1 MALSDLRREAAAS
14 ACIAAAARMGVTFV
28 DSVWM
33 EVLGA
38 PVGALDDADASLL
51 AWLKAYHAEHKDMF
65 KLIPRLRKQSAYHI
79 LKQCAI
85 PKMTYLMRV
94 CPTHLL
100 TAAGVLSAFD
110 NDVCTVFKILIN
122 TKNDLTELQRA
133 QVSAPVRAGGFGFR
147 RCTYVAP
154 SAFFSS
160 FCQAVAQVAKL
171 YNDDISSL
179 VLARIPHILTIKSLH
194 QLFHRDFDSIASK
207 LSALQKSEFHKLLPP
222 LLPDALSLYKA
233 HPSKGL
239 QKFLVG
245 ILDSIV
251 DIALFNNDGVDKKH
265 KKLLETARGK
275 GAGTVL
281 NTLPTQPSF
290 LLENTLFAQ
299 TCRLRLGLS
308 PFDAFTTTFPRCVCS
323 QENSP
328 DHTQICPKLRKL
340 FGYDRHQEVV
350 HCLSRI
356 CKTQGLHIEYEPA
369 ILVRREAQAQAGAE
383 EVDEEDLLDGIAR
396 STRKRPDLAIH
407 LYNETLLVD
416 VSIAHPFAPS
426 YAKKSSEQVIEARE
440 KSKASKY
447 KRATGTIVHPFVL
460 DTFGNRGKCLD
471 QVLKRIKQCAVLDK
485 PKFMK
490 HSRLQVSFA
499 AHRAAA
505 RCAVNSAAWISSHAH
520 RAVPPDGGGIGSV

>member
-1 MALSDLRREAAAS
+1 
-14 ACIAAAARMGVTFV
+14 
-28 DSVWM
+28 
-33 EVLGA
+33 
-38 PVGALDDADASLL
+38 
-51 AWLKAYHAEHKDMF
+51 
-65 KLIPRLRKQSAYHI
+65 
-79 LKQCAI
+79 
-85 PKMTYLMRV
+85 
-94 CPTHLL
+94 
-100 TAAGVLSAFD
+100 
-110 NDVCTVFKILIN
+110 
-122 TKNDLTELQRA
+122 
-133 QVSAPVRAGGFGFR
+133 
-147 RCTYVAP
+147 
-154 SAFFSS
+154 
-160 FCQAVAQVAKL
+160 
-171 YNDDISSL
+171 
-179 VLARIPHILTIKSLH
+179 
-194 QLFHRDFDSIASK
+194 
-207 LSALQKSEFHKLLPP
+207 
-222 LLPDALSLYKA
+222 
-233 HPSKGL
+233 
-239 QKFLVG
+239 
-245 ILDSIV
+245 
-251 DIALFNNDGVDKKH
+251 
-265 KKLLETARGK
+265 
-275 GAGTVL
+275 
-281 NTLPTQPSF
+281 
-290 LLENTLFAQ
+290 
-299 TCRLRLGLS
+299 
-308 PFDAFTTTFPRCVCS
+308 VCS

-490 HSRLQVSFA
+490 HSRLQCPSPPTEPPPGA
-499 AHRAAA
+499 PSTAPPGSA
-505 RCAVNSAAWISSHAH
+505 RTHIVPSHPMGVALVACSTSCSCIYILY
-520 RAVPPDGGGIGSV
+520 RSLYILFVCLFVACVCVL